1 MSKAGTDTESQD
13 IKLGA
18 SHTQSYIRLTAVLSG
33 TVSPLPF
40 IETESL
46 DRSMDLLKLTK
57 PVGGPVNK
65 TQKLGFDLEVIG
77 DL

>member
-40 IETESL
+40 IETES
-46 DRSMDLLKLTK
+46 
-57 PVGGPVNK
+57 
-65 TQKLGFDLEVIG
+65 
-77 DL
+77 